1 MALKRLTFF
10 GSPPMSPTKNSTIT
24 FNNFHSHE
32 KLDDKLPNAD
42 EVRKAIDNLERLV
55 LAADAYRDILN
66 KLNKATKTFSKLLKD
81 YSNSKGMESIHVMC
95 LQTTSQFYDNSTEIQ
110 SKLALQKDFEAIQK
124 YWEKYSKKV
133 AKDEKAHN
141 DYVGELDK
149 QMKKMNKDYEKKIKK
164 DKDNKPSIDSHNQYM
179 TSFATLGS
187 NIGQAQ
193 KEYAEKVAKR
203 EKRTH
208 SIISQIVC
216 RLAEGQFAYF
226 NDSLKRCGPSI
237 TKMKEWEPFA
247 GEDMPPPQDLDDFLE
262 EQASQSQSD
271 KSSITSEKKV
281 ISIASIA
288 EKQIAAMNLSQENR
302 LPFNE
307 EPENNIISTRYVQT
321 HEQKSPVIT
330 TPETTKPTYPHPF
343 SLSLDGINNHDKKS
357 NESTSCS
364 SLATSSVPSTPIVQ
378 PALSVDNST
387 PASSPIQPSNNTNNS
402 LKPSST
408 LDLFSR
414 FSIGVR
420 DDDDPFIRDEK
431 AVEFRPHEVF
441 VESKVEK
448 NVSSQNLSNQ
458 SINQEERS
466 IKFQNVT
473 TDDKKENEK
482 EKKDNKKKDEEKPAK
497 LQDEE
502 SEQKDIFK
510 TLTLPP
516 KNDRDGISNNK
527 TEKTKSELP
536 PIEKPKENNERIK
549 LTLETSRPIK
559 IINEKKS
566 SIDNN
571 VIPNLNNNNNSVN
584 QSPPRTYSES
594 PKHVPGELSF
604 KKDIPSPSRS
614 PVPLKYSYDGDEYR
628 KEYTT
633 TRKYDEDSDY
643 CQTSPELN
651 NNEARIN
658 EMNRYTNR
666 DVIHHDESLIYN
678 SSVHG
683 ERTIYNDANYDR
695 SYDSRDTRDRLFPQR
710 SYNNNDPMPPRRG
723 SSVREMTNRFQLM
736 NEERTPNSHS
746 TRHTPAPILGRV
758 NEITTRF
765 GERRTTIRNENPRG
779 GDYHYE
785 SYNMPIDYRNDRF
798 VTPHDGITPIHLC
811 DCHNCQ
817 MASSR
822 VALRHNNPASY
833 NPSNF
838 ARKHYNNR

>member
-10 GSPPMSPTKNSTIT
+10 GSPPLSPTKNPTIS
-24 FNNFHSHE
+24 FINFPSQE

-42 EVRKAIDNLERLV
+42 DVRKAIDNLERLV
-55 LAADAYRDILN
+55 LASDAYRDVLN
-66 KLNKATKTFSKLLKD
+66 KLNKATKTFGKLLKD

-95 LQTTSQFYDNSTEIQ
+95 LQTTSQFYENSTEIQ
-110 SKLALQKDFEAIQK
+110 SKLNKALQKDFEAIQK

-133 AKDEKAHN
+133 A
-141 DYVGELDK
+141 
-149 QMKKMNKDYEKKIKK
+149 
-164 DKDNKPSIDSHNQYM
+164 QYM
-179 TSFATLGS
+179 TTFAALGS

-208 SIISQIVC
+208 TIISQIVC

-281 ISIASIA
+281 VSIASIA
-288 EKQIAAMNLSQENR
+288 EKQIAAMNLSQESR

-307 EPENNIISTRYVQT
+307 EPENNVITTRYVQT

-330 TPETTKPTYPHPF
+330 TPETTKPTYHHPF
-343 SLSLDGINNHDKKS
+343 SLTLDGINNHDKKS

-364 SLATSSVPSTPIVQ
+364 SLATSSVPTTPIVQ
-378 PALSVDNST
+378 PALSVDT
-387 PASSPIQPSNNTNNS
+387 TTTASSPIQPSNNSNNTNNS
-402 LKPSST
+402 LKTSST

-431 AVEFRPHEVF
+431 AVEFRHPEVF

-448 NVSSQNLSNQ
+448 NVSSQNVSNQ
-458 SINQEERS
+458 FINQEERS
-466 IKFQNVT
+466 TKFQN
-473 TDDKKENEK
+473 
-482 EKKDNKKKDEEKPAK
+482 KDEEKPAK
-497 LQDEE
+497 LQVEE
-502 SEQKDIFK
+502 SEQKDLFK
-510 TLTLPP
+510 SSTFPP
-516 KNDRDGISNNK
+516 NKDDISNNSNATINDVNK
-527 TEKTKSELP
+527 KDYDK
-536 PIEKPKENNERIK
+536 PIEKPKIEENEKTKRELPPVEKPNENNETIK
-549 LTLETSRPIK
+549 LTLETSKPIK
-559 IINEKKS
+559 DNEIEITNEKKS

-571 VIPNLNNNNNSVN
+571 FIPNLNNDNYYNTLNTSVN
-584 QSPPRTYSES
+584 QSPPQVCSES
-594 PKHVPGELSF
+594 PKHIFSEFSL
-604 KKDIPSPSRS
+604 KKEIPSPSRS
-614 PVPLKYSYDGDEYR
+614 PVPLEYSYDGDEYR
-628 KEYTT
+628 KEYKTS
-633 TRKYDEDSDY
+633 RKYDEDSVY
-643 CQTSPELN
+643 YQISPELN
-651 NNEARIN
+651 NNERVN

-666 DVIHHDESLIYN
+666 DVIHRDETLIYN
-678 SSVHG
+678 SSIRG

-695 SYDSRDTRDRLFPQR
+695 PKQYIDDDYESYDYVPSQNPGSYDSRDTRDRPFPQR
-710 SYNNNDPMPPRRG
+710 PYNNNHPIPPRRG

-736 NEERTPNSHS
+736 NEERKPISHS
-746 TRHTPAPILGRV
+746 TRQTTLPTSGRV

-765 GERRTTIRNENPRG
+765 GERRATIRNENPRG
-779 GDYHYE
+779 GDYQYE
-785 SYNMPIDYRNDRF
+785 SYNVPIDYRNDRF
-798 VTPHDGITPIHLC
+798 VTSHDGITPIHLC

-822 VALRHNNPASY
+822 IALRHNTASY
-833 NPSNF
+833 NPRIDSDF
-838 ARKHYNNR
+838 GRKHYNR